1 MFSRIQTRHFRS
13 LKAVDQTLG
22 PIQALVGP
30 NASGKTTFLDVIGL
44 LSDLVHVHPRG
55 TVRETMLSR
64 SASFDKLIWQ
74 GPGEDAGSRAAFQ
87 LAVEAPIPAAV
98 RARMADDKQRYTLVR
113 YELEIGLDAPTE
125 ELGLNHE
132 TLWLRTTD
140 SETPAQQRDLFPL
153 VPDHAPSILVGKGRP
168 GFKVVMKK
176 TPGGNDNY
184 YTEGAKKSY
193 APSFRLGRSKLALA
207 HIPAD
212 EDNFP
217 VSSWFRD
224 LLESGV
230 QNVVLNSQV
239 IRQPSPPGLGQRF
252 QTNGSNLPWV
262 IAELRRDRQ
271 RFGDWLEHVRTA
283 LEDIIDIDTVERRE
297 DRHRYLV
304 IKYANGAEIP
314 SWLASDGTLRL
325 LALTIPAYL
334 SDLNGVFLIEE
345 PENGIHPRAIET
357 VIQSLSSI
365 YDGQVLIATHSP
377 VALNMLEPAQ
387 ILCFAK
393 DKAGATDIVAG
404 DCHPAL
410 QNWKQGQPDLGSLFA
425 AGILS

>member
-13 LKAVDQTLG
+13 LKAVNQTLG

-44 LSDLVHVHPRG
+44 LSDLVRERG
-55 TVRETMLSR
+55 NVRETILQR
-64 SASFDKLIWQ
+64 SANFDKLIWQ
-74 GPGEDAGSRAAFQ
+74 GPGEDLGQRASFQ
-87 LAVEAPIPAAV
+87 LAVEAPIPGLV
-98 RARMADDKQRYTLVR
+98 LARMAEDKRQYSVVR
-113 YELEIGLDAPTE
+113 YELEIGFDASTN
-125 ELGLNHE
+125 ELGVNHE
-132 TLWLRTTD
+132 TLWLRTAG
-140 SETPAQQRDLFPL
+140 SEHSAPQKDMFPL
-153 VPDHAPSILVGKGRP
+153 VADDAPSIFVGKGRP

-184 YTEGAKKSY
+184 YTEGAKSY
-193 APSFRLGRSKLALA
+193 APSFRLGRTKLALA
-207 HIPAD
+207 NIPAD
-212 EDNFP
+212 ETSFP

-224 LLESGV
+224 LLETGV

-239 IRQPSPPGLGQRF
+239 IRQPSPPGLGLRF

-262 IAELRRDRQ
+262 VAELRRDPG
-271 RFGDWLEHVRTA
+271 RFGDWLDHVRTA
-283 LEDIIDIDTVERRE
+283 LEDIVDIDTVERE
-297 DRHRYLV
+297 DDRHRYLV
-304 IKYANGAEIP
+304 VKYANGAVIP

-334 SDLNGVFLIEE
+334 KDLDGVFLIEE

-387 ILCFAK
+387 VLCFAK

-404 DCHPAL
+404 DRHPAL
-410 QNWKQGQPDLGSLFA
+410 QHWKQGQPDLGVMFA